1 MLGDFASLDV
11 QNTYRGSDAYEHEIK
26 GEAIVAF
33 IVLRDLSYNQ
43 SNNDA
48 RLALHKSINTVVRAE
63 IGAIALVENFYVVS
77 ALPKTRS
84 GKIVRRLLRS
94 IVRKEDLTQ
103 DTSTLDNPAIIAD
116 LERVINMTNT

>member
-1 MLGDFASLDV
+1 M
-11 QNTYRGSDAYEHEIK
+11 
-26 GEAIVAF
+26 
-33 IVLRDLSYNQ
+33 RDLSYNQ